1 MRGGAPAEPVVAAPQ
16 PRRNKRKSDPV
27 PQDERPDGEP
37 PARDVTSGH
46 VVDMPM
52 GAVELAR
59 RTPPVEKT
67 DLTAMRELA
76 NTQASIAI
84 TKFGKKRLLRK
95 AIRDWS
101 LGLLCVAAT
110 LFVLVA
116 TPDSATV
123 ARTGSMLGVA
133 AGVYWLFTGLL
144 ATQQWIAIGHRHKK
158 GRPAKVAKSPD
169 ENGAQPK
176 A

>member
-1 MRGGAPAEPVVAAPQ
+1 
-16 PRRNKRKSDPV
+16 
-27 PQDERPDGEP
+27 
-37 PARDVTSGH
+37 
-46 VVDMPM
+46 MPM
-52 GAVELAR
+52 GASELAR

-84 TKFGKKRLLRK
+84 TKFGRKRLVQK
-95 AIRDWS
+95 AVRDWS

-116 TPDSATV
+116 TPSTAAA
-123 ARTGSMLGVA
+123 ARTGSMLGVV
-133 AGVYWLFTGLL
+133 AGAYWFVTGLI
-144 ATQQWIAIGHRHKK
+144 AAKQWIAIGRRHKN

-169 ENGAQPK
+169 DKTTNAGS
-176 A
+176 